1 MDFNIDRAGLDSE
14 EGPVN
19 ICPVYISGPCFGDST
34 PSEVSSSQPSQN
46 PLVEVNGGSG
56 VKALDDVAVT
66 HAADAMIM
74 TSSDERFSDPE
85 SGPLIAFDDD
95 EPSQEED
102 LRVMNAPSGAAGS
115 HEDLLDLEFE
125 AAPRTMEGSYA
136 VLRRVHQ
143 DLLDLDFGSAFT
155 RTNESPTNAKDDLLD
170 LAFDHAAIRPLFGP
184 THDSLDETSEL
195 AEYADQIDNR
205 LECGSP
211 RSSSPL
217 GAYSHINHTYE
228 DCSPPNQFGTPSL
241 PNIAMYAP
249 LPYPSLAQM

>member
-1 MDFNIDRAGLDSE
+1 
-14 EGPVN
+14 
-19 ICPVYISGPCFGDST
+19 
-34 PSEVSSSQPSQN
+34 
-46 PLVEVNGGSG
+46 
-56 VKALDDVAVT
+56 
-66 HAADAMIM
+66 MIM

-195 AEYADQIDNR
+195 AEYADQIDNVRHSPLSIIFTSDSVLQR

-241 PNIAMYAP
+241 PNIAIYAP